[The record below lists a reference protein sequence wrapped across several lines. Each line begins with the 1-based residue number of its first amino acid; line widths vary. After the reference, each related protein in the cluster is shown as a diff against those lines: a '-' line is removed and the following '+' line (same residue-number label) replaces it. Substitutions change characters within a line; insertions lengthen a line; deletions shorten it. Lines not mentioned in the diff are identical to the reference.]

1 MTYKLGI
8 TGGIA
13 TGKTTVAN
21 DFRAAGYPVIDLD
34 VIARAVAAP
43 GSKILS
49 QLQHEFGSMII
60 QGDGTLNRGLLGKV
74 VFGHPRRL
82 SKLNAIMQPAIRER
96 FEQELAEAVAT
107 GADLVI
113 ADVPLLYEQKYEDY
127 FDGVAVVTVPAKQQ
141 QERLAVRDGLTANEA
156 LARIDAQLPLDEKVA
171 RADFA
176 INTDVPA
183 ELRRVEVQQLIA
195 HILNTHK
202 L

>member
-1 MTYKLGI
+1 M
-8 TGGIA
+8 
-13 TGKTTVAN
+13 
-21 DFRAAGYPVIDLD
+21 IDLD

-82 SKLNAIMQPAIRER
+82 SKLNAIIQPAIRER
-96 FEQELAEAVAT
+96 FEGELAEAVAT
-107 GADLVI
+107 GADLVV

-141 QERLAVRDGLTANEA
+141 QERLAVRDGLTVNEA

-176 INTDVPA
+176 STPTFPPNCDA
-183 ELRRVEVQQLIA
+183 SRFSSLLRTSSTRTSCEFWYNGDNRYRVAPFVTSTQVEYSLGV
-195 HILNTHK
+195 
-202 L
+202 

>member
-21 DFRAAGYPVIDLD
+21 DFRAAGYPVIDVD
-34 VIARAVAAP
+34 GIARAVAVP
-43 GSKILS
+43 GSKILAA
-49 QLQHEFGSMII
+49 LQHEFGSMII
-60 QGDGTLNRGLLGKV
+60 QGDGTLNRGLLAKV

-82 SKLNAIMQPAIRER
+82 KRLNDIMQPAIRAQFER
-96 FEQELAEAVAT
+96 ELKRAVGT
-107 GADLVI
+107 GADLVV
-113 ADVPLLYEQKYEDY
+113 ADVPLLYEQHYEDY
-127 FDGVAVVTVPAKQQ
+127 FDGIAVVTVPAQRQ
-141 QERLAVRDGLTANEA
+141 QERLAVRDGLTVNEA
-156 LARIDAQLPLDEKVA
+156 LARINSQLPLDEKVA
-171 RADFA
+171 RANFA

-195 HILNTHK
+195 HILNTQS